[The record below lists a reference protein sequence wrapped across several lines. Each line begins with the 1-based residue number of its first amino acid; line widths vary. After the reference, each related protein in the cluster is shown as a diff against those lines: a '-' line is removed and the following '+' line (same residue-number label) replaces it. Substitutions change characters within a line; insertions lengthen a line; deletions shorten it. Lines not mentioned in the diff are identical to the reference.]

1 MTRIIKKLSGLVFIL
16 MLITVWAIYS
26 YNDTSILTSAKSIRN
41 KEINW
46 GIKRGKNHEQ
56 PDLGTT
62 NIELIEK
69 YDGIAMGNKEKKYV
83 YLTFDSG
90 YEAGY
95 TEEILDILKENEVN
109 ATFFITAHYL
119 NSASDLVERMI
130 KEGHIIRKSYS
141 KS

>member
-26 YNDTSILTSAKSIRN
+26 YNDTSILTSASSISN
-41 KEINW
+41 KKINW

-95 TEEILDILKENEVN
+95 TEEILDILKKNEVN

>member
-1 MTRIIKKLSGLVFIL
+1 MTRIINKLSGLVFIL

-26 YNDTSILTSAKSIRN
+26 YNDTSILTSVSSISN
-41 KEINW
+41 KKINW

-95 TEEILDILKENEVN
+95 TEEILDILKKNEVN

>member
-26 YNDTSILTSAKSIRN
+26 YNDTSILTSASSISN
-41 KEINW
+41 KKINW

-69 YDGIAMGNKEKKYV
+69 YDGIAMGNNEKQYV

>member
-26 YNDTSILTSAKSIRN
+26 YNDTSILTSASSISN
-41 KEINW
+41 KKINW

-69 YDGIAMGNKEKKYV
+69 YDGIAMGNKEKKV
-83 YLTFDSG
+83 C
-90 YEAGY
+90 
-95 TEEILDILKENEVN
+95 I
-109 ATFFITAHYL
+109 
-119 NSASDLVERMI
+119 
-130 KEGHIIRKSYS
+130 SYI
-141 KS
+141 

>member
-26 YNDTSILTSAKSIRN
+26 YNDTSILTSASSISN
-41 KEINW
+41 KKINW

-119 NSASDLVERMI
+119 NSASYLVERMI

>member
-26 YNDTSILTSAKSIRN
+26 YNDTSILTSANSISN
-41 KEINW
+41 KKINW

-95 TEEILDILKENEVN
+95 TEEILDILKKNEVN

>member
-16 MLITVWAIYS
+16 MLMTVWAIYS
-26 YNDTSILTSAKSIRN
+26 YNDTSILTSASSNSN
-41 KEINW
+41 KKINW

>member
-26 YNDTSILTSAKSIRN
+26 YNDTSILTSASSISN
-41 KEINW
+41 KKINW